1 MTRRRKQDGD
11 VPCPPSLAALDRE
24 LREIVIEE
32 RCSFGPELR
41 AELVEENERLNSLG
55 GRLGPR
61 FAQPRWMAAA
71 AVLVL
76 MAAMLAVPSLRA
88 SLVWLFTSPAEPVQ
102 VDAAP
107 VAVALPVME
116 NPVESEGAGGTAT
129 PATDVPLR
137 PATLPA
143 LLDPQGARRV
153 VAEQYPELL
162 QRADI
167 GGTVRVLVWVDP
179 AGHTENPRVGGS
191 SGVVQLDEAALRATR
206 SLRFVPATRGG
217 EAVGT
222 WVEFSIMF
230 RPEGA
235 RAQTDPQ
242 SQALQIPLS
251 N

>member
-1 MTRRRKQDGD
+1 MTRRQKQDSD
-11 VPCPPSLAALDRE
+11 VPCPPKLAALDRE

-41 AELVEENERLNSLG
+41 AGLVEENERLKSLW
-55 GRLGPR
+55 GRPGPR
-61 FAQPRWMAAA
+61 FARPRWMAAA
-71 AVLVL
+71 AVLILV
-76 MAAMLAVPSLRA
+76 AGVLAVPPLRA
-88 SLVWLFTSPAEPVQ
+88 SLAWLFTSPAESVQ
-102 VDAAP
+102 ADAAAA
-107 VAVALPVME
+107 AVAPRAME
-116 NPVESEGAGGTAT
+116 NPAQSRREGGTAT
-129 PATDVPLR
+129 LATDVPVR

-143 LLDPQGARRV
+143 LLDPAGARRV
-153 VAEQYPELL
+153 VAEEYPELL
-162 QRADI
+162 QRAGI
-167 GGTVRVLVWVDP
+167 GGTVRVLVWVGP
-179 AGHTENPRVGGS
+179 AGNTDNPQVGGS

-235 RAQTDPQ
+235 QDHPDPQ

>member
-41 AELVEENERLNSLG
+41 AELVAEDERLNSLG
-55 GRLGPR
+55 DRLGPR

-76 MAAMLAVPSLRA
+76 MAGMLAVPPLRA
-88 SLVWLFTSPAEPVQ
+88 SLVRLFTSPAEPAH

-107 VAVALPVME
+107 AAVALPAME
-116 NPVESEGAGGTAT
+116 SPSESGRVGGTAT
-129 PATDVPLR
+129 STTDLPLR
-137 PATLPA
+137 RATLPA

-153 VAEQYPELL
+153 VAEEYPELL
-162 QRADI
+162 QRAGI
-167 GGTVRVLVWVDP
+167 GGTVRVLVWVGP
-179 AGHTENPRVGGS
+179 AGQTENPQVGGS
-191 SGVVQLDEAALRATR
+191 SGVEQLDEAALRATR

-217 EAVGT
+217 EVVGT

-230 RPEGA
+230 QPEGA
-235 RAQTDPQ
+235 EPQPDPQ